1 MSAPLLK
8 LSHASCGYGTTTIVD
23 DVSLTIHEGEAIALL
38 GANGAGKSTLLKAIA
53 GLATLRGEHQR
64 TATLGYVPQHHTCDP
79 TFPVTAGRVVEMG
92 LLNKASWWERM
103 GSMRRLRPQITQA
116 LELVGMSDKAKTR
129 WDKLSGGQRQR
140 IFIARALAAHP
151 DLVLMDEPFNGLDQD
166 SRQVLLGIIAKLK
179 ESGVALLISTH
190 DPILAQR
197 ACDAG
202 MLIVDG
208 HSEVLDTEDAVERYL
223 EATSVLQG
231 DM

>member
-1 MSAPLLK
+1 MA
-8 LSHASCGYGTTTIVD
+8 
-23 DVSLTIHEGEAIALL
+23 
-38 GANGAGKSTLLKAIA
+38 
-53 GLATLRGEHQR
+53 
-64 TATLGYVPQHHTCDP
+64 
-79 TFPVTAGRVVEMG
+79 
-92 LLNKASWWERM
+92 
-103 GSMRRLRPQITQA
+103 
-116 LELVGMSDKAKTR
+116 DKEKIR
-129 WDKLSGGQRQR
+129 WGKLSGGQRQR

>member
-1 MSAPLLK
+1 
-8 LSHASCGYGTTTIVD
+8 
-23 DVSLTIHEGEAIALL
+23 
-38 GANGAGKSTLLKAIA
+38 
-53 GLATLRGEHQR
+53 
-64 TATLGYVPQHHTCDP
+64 
-79 TFPVTAGRVVEMG
+79 
-92 LLNKASWWERM
+92 
-103 GSMRRLRPQITQA
+103 
-116 LELVGMSDKAKTR
+116 
-129 WDKLSGGQRQR
+129 
-140 IFIARALAAHP
+140 
-151 DLVLMDEPFNGLDQD
+151 MDEPFNGLDQD